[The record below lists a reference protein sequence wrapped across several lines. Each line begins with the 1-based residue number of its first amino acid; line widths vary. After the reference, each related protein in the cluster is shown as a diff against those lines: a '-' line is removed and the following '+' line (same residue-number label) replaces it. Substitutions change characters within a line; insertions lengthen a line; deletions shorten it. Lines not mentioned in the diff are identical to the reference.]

1 MHSRRN
7 AMRKKHIVTLTDQQR
22 ESLKKLVKDF
32 DGPPT
37 KVRRA
42 QVLLKAD
49 SGGAQWTD
57 QQIADAYSCSIQTVE
72 NVRKRFCSIGFE
84 DTVCKQR
91 EHVPRGPKLDGEQEA
106 KVIALRLGPAPEGF
120 SNWTLRLL
128 QSKVVELSIV
138 DSISPE
144 TLRQS
149 LKKTA

>member
-1 MHSRRN
+1 MH
-7 AMRKKHIVTLTDQQR
+7 KKHIVTLTDQQR
-22 ESLKKLVKDF
+22 ETLTKIVKDL

-49 SGGAQWTD
+49 SSGAHWAD
-57 QQIADAYSCSIQTVE
+57 QQIAEAYSCSVQTVE
-72 NVRKRFCSIGFE
+72 NVRKRFCLIGFD
-84 DTVCKQR
+84 DTVSKKR

-106 KVIALRLGPAPEGF
+106 KVIALRLGAAPEGYA
-120 SNWTLRLL
+120 NWTLRLL

-149 LKKTA
+149 LKKMA